1 MSCQNPFDFPPDADV
16 RNMPKVPGQQE
27 LALCNSR
34 RCDMHRIDFGSRWDR
49 SGRNEKLRHLYYG
62 EQP

>member
-1 MSCQNPFDFPPDADV
+1 
-16 RNMPKVPGQQE
+16 MPKVPGQQE